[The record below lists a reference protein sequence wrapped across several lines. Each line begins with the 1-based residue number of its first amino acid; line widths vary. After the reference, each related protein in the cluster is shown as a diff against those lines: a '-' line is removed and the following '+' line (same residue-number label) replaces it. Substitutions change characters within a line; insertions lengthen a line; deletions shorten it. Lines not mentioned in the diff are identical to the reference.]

1 MKYEVIT
8 KLNLHFE
15 EAACQE
21 DDVEYWMAR
30 DLQVLLDYTEWR
42 NFLQVI
48 EKAKISCEKAGQQ
61 VSDHFVDVNKMVQ
74 IGSGIEREIDDKM
87 LTRYAC

>member
-1 MKYEVIT
+1 LPI
-8 KLNLHFE
+8 FE

-21 DDVEYWMAR
+21 DGVEYWLAR

-61 VSDHFVDVNKMVQ
+61 VFDHFVDVNKM
-74 IGSGIEREIDDKM
+74 IELGKGG
-87 LTRYAC
+87 